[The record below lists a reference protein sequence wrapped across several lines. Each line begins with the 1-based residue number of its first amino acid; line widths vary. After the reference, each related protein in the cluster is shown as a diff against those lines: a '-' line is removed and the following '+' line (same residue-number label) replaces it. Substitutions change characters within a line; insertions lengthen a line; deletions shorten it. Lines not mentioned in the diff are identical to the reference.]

1 MKHQQNLID
10 LELET
15 SENQVEAALQGLA
28 NESQAEI
35 ENVNHMEAKIESA
48 KNIAKGL
55 LLSEL
60 LELGFV
66 SAEAYRE
73 IEGEAYADLIR
84 LTDLL
89 DFTCVL
95 EVDYTR
101 LVTGE
106 GVVNLIKVGVMA
118 KELEVMFKEI
128 TNPRG
133 FY

>member
-10 LELET
+10 LELTEC
-15 SENQVEAALQGLA
+15 EHQVEEALQGLA
-28 NESQAEI
+28 NSSHTEI
-35 ENVNHMEAKIESA
+35 KTANHMEAKVEAA
-48 KNIAKGL
+48 KNIAKNAL
-55 LLSEL
+55 LGEL

-73 IEGEAYADLIR
+73 FEGDAYADLIR

-95 EVDYTR
+95 EVDYNR

-128 TNPRG
+128 TNPHDR
-133 FY
+133 Y

>member
-15 SENQVEAALQGLA
+15 SELQVEEALQGLA
-28 NESQAEI
+28 NNSHTEI
-35 ENVNHMEAKIESA
+35 TTVNHVEAKIEAS

-66 SAEAYRE
+66 NVEAYRE
-73 IEGEAYADLIR
+73 VEGEVYADLIR

-95 EVDYTR
+95 EVDYDR
-101 LVTGE
+101 LVTSE

-118 KELEVMFKEI
+118 KELEFEFKAA
-128 TNPRG
+128 TDPNG

>member
-15 SENQVEAALQGLA
+15 SEIQVEAALQGLA
-28 NESQAEI
+28 ENKQTEI
-35 ENVNHMEAKIESA
+35 TTVNHMEAKIEAS
-48 KNIAKGL
+48 KNIAKGI

-66 SAEAYRE
+66 SAECYRE
-73 IEGEAYADLIR
+73 VEGEAFADLIR

-95 EVDYTR
+95 EVDYSR
-101 LVTGE
+101 LVTSE

-128 TNPRG
+128 TNPHG

>member
-1 MKHQQNLID
+1 MRHQQNLID

-15 SENQVEAALQGLA
+15 SEIQVEAALQGLA
-28 NESQAEI
+28 NENQAEI

-48 KNIAKGL
+48 KNIAKGIL
-55 LLSEL
+55 LGEL

-66 SAEAYRE
+66 STEAYRE
-73 IEGEAYADLIR
+73 FEGEAYADLIR

-95 EVDYTR
+95 EVDYSR
-101 LVTGE
+101 LVTSE

-128 TNPRG
+128 TNPHG

>member
-1 MKHQQNLID
+1 MRHQQDVIE
-10 LELET
+10 LELTEC
-15 SENQVEAALQGLA
+15 EHQVEEALQGLA
-28 NESQAEI
+28 ENKQTEI
-35 ENVNHMEAKIESA
+35 TTVNHMEAKIESA
-48 KNIAKGL
+48 KNIAKGIL
-55 LLSEL
+55 LGEL

-66 SAEAYRE
+66 STEAYRE
-73 IEGEAYADLIR
+73 FEGEAYADLIR

-95 EVDYTR
+95 EVDYSR
-101 LVTGE
+101 LVTSE

-128 TNPRG
+128 TNPHG